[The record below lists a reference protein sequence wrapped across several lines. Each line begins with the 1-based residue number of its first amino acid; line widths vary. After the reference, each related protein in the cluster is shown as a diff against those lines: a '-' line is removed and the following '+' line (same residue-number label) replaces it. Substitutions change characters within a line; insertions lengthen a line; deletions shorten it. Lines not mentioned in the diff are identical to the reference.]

1 MLIPYKQVA
10 VQTELQNSQ
19 KSTADFLCSLEAAQ
33 VLTLVEFSLFFG
45 SCSSV
50 DTGRII
56 FSHIILPL
64 PEGNHQCHIREA
76 RQHCDTINWQWKKSL
91 LSVSTSLCEN
101 KGNCKNANNKLDEGP
116 DHTSK

>member
-19 KSTADFLCSLEAAQ
+19 KSAADFLCSLEAAQ
-33 VLTLVEFSLFFG
+33 VLR
-45 SCSSV
+45 

-76 RQHCDTINWQWKKSL
+76 RQHCDTINWQWEKSL
-91 LSVSTSLCEN
+91 LSVSTSL
-101 KGNCKNANNKLDEGP
+101 
-116 DHTSK
+116 S